1 MTAKREFIDYLN
13 DIFSAIEKVEL
24 FTQGMDIE
32 EFVGDEKT
40 VFAVVRALEI
50 IGEAAKKVPI
60 QVKDRYPQVPWQDMA
75 GIRDKLIHEYFG
87 IKLEVVWNTV
97 EKDLP
102 ELKILIAKMIEDTNP
117 EGTKK
122 DS

>member
-1 MTAKREFIDYLN
+1 MKREFIDYLN

-24 FTQGMDIE
+24 FTQGMDLE
-32 EFVGDEKT
+32 EFVEDEKT

-50 IGEAAKKVPI
+50 IGEAAKKIPVE
-60 QVKDRYPQVPWQDMA
+60 VRDRYTDVPWQEMA

-87 IKLEVVWNTV
+87 VKLEVVWNTV

-102 ELKILIAKMIEDTNP
+102 ELKIFIAEMIEDTKR
-117 EGTKK
+117 ERTKK
-122 DS
+122 VVEP

>member
-1 MTAKREFIDYLN
+1 MTVKREFIDYIN

-24 FTQGMDIE
+24 FTHGMDME
-32 EFVGDEKT
+32 EFAEDEKT

-50 IGEAAKKVPI
+50 IGEAAKKVPV
-60 QVKDRYPQVPWQDMA
+60 QVRERYPDVPWQEMA

-87 IKLEVVWNTV
+87 VKLEVVWNTV

-102 ELKILIAKMIEDTNP
+102 ELKILIARMIEDTNQ

>member
-1 MTAKREFIDYLN
+1 MKREFIDYLN
-13 DIFSAIEKVEL
+13 DIFTAIEKVER
-24 FTQGMDIE
+24 FTQGMDLE
-32 EFVGDEKT
+32 EFVEDEKT

-50 IGEAAKKVPI
+50 IGEAAKKIPV
-60 QVKDRYPQVPWQDMA
+60 QVRDRYQDVPWQEMA

-87 IKLEVVWNTV
+87 VKLEVVWNTV

-102 ELKILIAKMIEDTNP
+102 ELKIFIAEMIEDTKR

-122 DS
+122 VVEP

>member
-1 MTAKREFIDYLN
+1 MKREFIDYLN

-24 FTQGMDIE
+24 FTQGMDME
-32 EFVGDEKT
+32 GFVEDEKT

-50 IGEAAKKVPI
+50 IGEAAKKIPV
-60 QVKDRYPQVPWQDMA
+60 QVRDRYPDVPWQEMA

-87 IKLEVVWNTV
+87 VKLEVVWNTV

-102 ELKILIAKMIEDTNP
+102 ELKIFIAEMIEDTKQ
-117 EGTKK
+117 EEKK
-122 DS
+122 KEVEP

>member
-1 MTAKREFIDYLN
+1 MKREFTDYIN
-13 DIFSAIEKVEL
+13 DIFSAIEKIEL
-24 FTQGMDIE
+24 FTQGMDME
-32 EFVGDEKT
+32 EFAEDEKT

-50 IGEAAKKVPI
+50 IGEAAKKIPV
-60 QVKDRYPQVPWQDMA
+60 QVKDRYPDVPWQEMA

-87 IKLEVVWNTV
+87 VKLDVVWNTA

-102 ELKILIAKMIEDTNP
+102 ELKILIAKMIEDTNR

-122 DS
+122 K

>member
-1 MTAKREFIDYLN
+1 MKREFIDYLN

-24 FTQGMDIE
+24 FTQGMDFE
-32 EFVGDEKT
+32 EFVEDEKT

-50 IGEAAKKVPI
+50 IGEAAKKIPVE
-60 QVKDRYPQVPWQDMA
+60 VRDRYTDVPWQEMA

-87 IKLEVVWNTV
+87 VKLEVVWNTV

-102 ELKILIAKMIEDTNP
+102 ELKIFIAEMIEDTKR
-117 EGTKK
+117 ERTKK
-122 DS
+122 VVEP